1 MSTSG
6 KSLSV
11 LETALLEAGA
21 QKKIAYDLGV
31 SEGELSKQ
39 ISSLKKAMPLIEAL
53 GLTLIDAEVE
63 RAMRRL
69 LKEAL

>member
-1 MSTSG
+1 MTTSG

-11 LETALLEAGA
+11 LETALLNAGV
-21 QKKIAYDLGV
+21 QKKIAYDLGI

-39 ISSLKKAMPLIEAL
+39 ISNLRKAMPLIEAL
-53 GLTLIDAEVE
+53 GLTLVDAEVE
-63 RAMRRL
+63 RAMRCL